1 MKQASILAWQKHRL
15 KRDIAIIKGSSENTE
30 LSKYMWDLTKEQ
42 KNKTMEWSIV
52 RKIYG
57 KTKSDFCKLC
67 LSEKYFI
74 LNALGNNK
82 LLKKKF

>member
-1 MKQASILAWQKHRL
+1 
-15 KRDIAIIKGSSENTE
+15 
-30 LSKYMWDLTKEQ
+30 
-42 KNKTMEWSIV
+42 MEWSIV